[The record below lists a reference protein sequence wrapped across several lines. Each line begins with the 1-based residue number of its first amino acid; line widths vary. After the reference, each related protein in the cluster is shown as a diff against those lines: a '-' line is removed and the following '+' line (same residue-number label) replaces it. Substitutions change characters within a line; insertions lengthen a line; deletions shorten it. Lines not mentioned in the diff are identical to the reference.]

1 MTKPLTFSSITRR
14 GLTIVQQALAF
25 IPEDHTLAVTPS
37 AFRLLNSTGRIVI
50 EADTEYK
57 FATMIEE
64 FIINHNKQ
72 KGHTDAVMQAK

>member
-25 IPEDHTLAVTPS
+25 IPEDHTLAVTPNV
-37 AFRLLNSTGRIVI
+37 FQLLNSKGRVVI

-64 FIINHNKQ
+64 YITNNNKH
-72 KGHTDAVMQAK
+72 KGHTDAVLQAK